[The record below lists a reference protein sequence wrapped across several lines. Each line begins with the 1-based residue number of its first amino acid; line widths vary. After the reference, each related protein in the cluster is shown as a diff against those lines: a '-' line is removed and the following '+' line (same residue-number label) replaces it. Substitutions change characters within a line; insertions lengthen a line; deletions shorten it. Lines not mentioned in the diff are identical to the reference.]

1 MRLLREPLLHFV
13 LLGALIFAV
22 FAARGERG
30 RSRPDRIVVGAG
42 QIEHLADGFARTWQR
57 PPTSAELDG
66 LVDDYVREEIYYREA
81 MVLGLER
88 DDTVVRRRLRQK
100 MEFLVEDVTA
110 GSAPSDADLEAYLRA
125 HPDGFRIE
133 PELTLRQV
141 YVSRD
146 RRGERVGDDAR
157 SLLARLTD
165 AGPDAAID
173 DLGDALMVPHELS
186 GASRSEVAR
195 VFGDDF
201 AAAVAD
207 LPIGRWTGPVA
218 SGFGLH
224 LVLLRAR
231 TAGRVPAL
239 DEVREAVAR
248 ELQATNRKQMV
259 ESAYAALRA
268 RYEVVVEHPTGDAVA
283 TR

>member
-100 MEFLVEDVTA
+100 MEFLVEDATA
-110 GSAPSDADLEAYLRA
+110 GPPPSDADLEAYLSA
-125 HPDGFRIE
+125 HPDSFRVE

-146 RRGERVGDDAR
+146 RRGRGAEYDAR
-157 SLLARLTD
+157 ALLARLTA
-165 AGPDAAID
+165 AGPDVAID
-173 DLGDALMVPHELS
+173 QLGDPLMLPDELT
-186 GASRSEVAR
+186 GASRGEVAR
-195 VFGDDF
+195 VLGDDF
-201 AAAVAD
+201 AAALAD
-207 LPIGRWTGPVA
+207 LPIGRWTGPVE

-231 TAGRVPAL
+231 TAERMPAL
-239 DEVREAVAR
+239 DEVRDAVAR
-248 ELQATNRKQMV
+248 EVQAANRKQMV
-259 ESAYAALRA
+259 ERAYAALRA
-268 RYEVVVEHPTGDAVA
+268 RYEVVVERPTGDAVA